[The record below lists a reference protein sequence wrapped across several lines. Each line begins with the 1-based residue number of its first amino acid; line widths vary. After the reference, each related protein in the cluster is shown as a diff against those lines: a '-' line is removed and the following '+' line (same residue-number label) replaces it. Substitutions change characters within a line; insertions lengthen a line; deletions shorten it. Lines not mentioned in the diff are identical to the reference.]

1 MEEGE
6 LDEPVRPPYKGKRGG
21 RNERCRRSLIK
32 RSVRFSTLWPPFPW
46 PHLSFVPKRPTPT
59 DDLKEPPI
67 IRQKVDRP
75 IRKSVSLPPPPH
87 PFFTLVSLNR
97 WDGSNEWNKG
107 WKAGMRV
114 PRIMGENKSSPF
126 FDFFLIPFI
135 FYISWILEGKNK
147 IYQAGHWINWISFFF
162 FFCSSFDNYL
172 T

>member
-1 MEEGE
+1 MVHKQCDRCAIRAQASACKREKNPAGQWREGGRREGGGIMEEGE

-75 IRKSVSLPPPPH
+75 IRKSVSLPLP
-87 PFFTLVSLNR
+87 SLFYP
-97 WDGSNEWNKG
+97 
-107 WKAGMRV
+107 RV
-114 PRIMGENKSSPF
+114 VKPLGRVK
-126 FDFFLIPFI
+126 
-135 FYISWILEGKNK
+135 
-147 IYQAGHWINWISFFF
+147 
-162 FFCSSFDNYL
+162 
-172 T
+172 